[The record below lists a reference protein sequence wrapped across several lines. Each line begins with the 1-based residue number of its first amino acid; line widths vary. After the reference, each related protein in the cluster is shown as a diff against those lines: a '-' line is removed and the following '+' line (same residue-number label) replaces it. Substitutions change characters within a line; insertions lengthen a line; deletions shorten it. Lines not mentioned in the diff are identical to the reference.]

1 MELNKILQGISP
13 VGMNEG
19 DKVIIEII
27 KGVAT
32 IRFEPAKNE
41 NFLDD
46 MVEDEDEDL
55 EEEVEEEDCD
65 GEEYLLCEEYEDCDE
80 DCNQR
85 KEHERDIK
93 IATMLQK
100 TLEDLK
106 NILKS
111 LFYKSYINLTFFLL
125 YNFPV

>member
-1 MELNKILQGISP
+1 MELNKILQGVSP

-46 MVEDEDEDL
+46 MVEDECEELEDEDLEDEDEDL
-55 EEEVEEEDCD
+55 EEDDEDDLECEGCD
-65 GEEYLLCEEYEDCDE
+65 YCDRDCEHCKEYE
-80 DCNQR
+80 
-85 KEHERDIK
+85 K
-93 IATMLQK
+93 
-100 TLEDLK
+100 
-106 NILKS
+106 ILKWQ
-111 LFYKSYINLTFFLL
+111 LCYKKHLKI
-125 YNFPV
+125 

>member
-1 MELNKILQGISP
+1 MELNKILQGVSP

-55 EEEVEEEDCD
+55 EEEDEEEDYD
-65 GEEYLLCEEYEDCDE
+65 GEEYEDCDE
-80 DCNQR
+80 DCNHR
-85 KEHERDIK
+85 KEYEKDIK
-93 IATMLQK
+93 MATMLQK
-100 TLEDLK
+100 ILGDLK

-111 LFYKSYINLTFFLL
+111 
-125 YNFPV
+125 

>member
-13 VGMNEG
+13 IGMNEG

-46 MVEDEDEDL
+46 MVEDDCEELEDEDLEDEDEDL
-55 EEEVEEEDCD
+55 EEDDEDDLECEGCDYCD
-65 GEEYLLCEEYEDCDE
+65 GDCEHCKEYE
-80 DCNQR
+80 
-85 KEHERDIK
+85 KDIK
-93 IATMLQK
+93 MATMLQK
-100 TLEDLK
+100 ALEDLK

-111 LFYKSYINLTFFLL
+111 
-125 YNFPV
+125 

>member
-1 MELNKILQGISP
+1 MKLNKILEGVSP

-46 MVEDEDEDL
+46 MVEDECEELEDEDIEDEDEDL
-55 EEEVEEEDCD
+55 EDEDDDLECEDC
-65 GEEYLLCEEYEDCDE
+65 EHCKEYE
-80 DCNQR
+80 
-85 KEHERDIK
+85 KDIK
-93 IATMLQK
+93 MATMLQK
-100 TLEDLK
+100 ILEDLK

-111 LFYKSYINLTFFLL
+111 
-125 YNFPV
+125 

>member
-1 MELNKILQGISP
+1 MELNKILQGVSP

-41 NFLDD
+41 NFLND
-46 MVEDEDEDL
+46 MLEDECEELEDEDL
-55 EEEVEEEDCD
+55 EDEDDEEED
-65 GEEYLLCEEYEDCDE
+65 EEYLLECEGCDYCDE
-80 DCNQR
+80 DCSHC
-85 KEHERDIK
+85 KECEKDIK

-106 NILKS
+106 NIMKS
-111 LFYKSYINLTFFLL
+111 
-125 YNFPV
+125 

>member
-1 MELNKILQGISP
+1 MELNKILQDISP

-46 MVEDEDEDL
+46 MVEDECEDLEDEDL
-55 EEEVEEEDCD
+55 EDEDDEEEDEDDDLECEGCD
-65 GEEYLLCEEYEDCDE
+65 YCDKDCEHCKEYE
-80 DCNQR
+80 
-85 KEHERDIK
+85 KDIET
-93 IATMLQK
+93 ITI
-100 TLEDLK
+100 LEKLLEVLK

-111 LFYKSYINLTFFLL
+111 
-125 YNFPV
+125 

>member
-1 MELNKILQGISP
+1 MELNKILQSISP
-13 VGMNEG
+13 VGMSEG

-46 MVEDEDEDL
+46 MIEDDCEELEDEDL
-55 EEEVEEEDCD
+55 VDKVDEEED
-65 GEEYLLCEEYEDCDE
+65 EEYVLEYEGCDDCDK
-80 DCNQR
+80 DCEHC
-85 KEHERDIK
+85 KECEKDIK

-106 NILKS
+106 NIMKS
-111 LFYKSYINLTFFLL
+111 
-125 YNFPV
+125 

>member
-1 MELNKILQGISP
+1 MELNKILEGVSP

-46 MVEDEDEDL
+46 MVEDDCEKLEDEDL
-55 EEEVEEEDCD
+55 EDDDEEEDYD
-65 GEEYLLCEEYEDCDE
+65 DEEEDYEHY
-80 DCNQR
+80 
-85 KEHERDIK
+85 KEHKKDIET
-93 IATMLQK
+93 ITI
-100 TLEDLK
+100 LEKLLEVLK

-111 LFYKSYINLTFFLL
+111 
-125 YNFPV
+125 

>member
-27 KGVAT
+27 KGVAI

-55 EEEVEEEDCD
+55 EEEDEEEDDLECEGCDYCD
-65 GEEYLLCEEYEDCDE
+65 GDCEHCKEYE
-80 DCNQR
+80 
-85 KEHERDIK
+85 KDIK
-93 IATMLQK
+93 MATMLQK

-111 LFYKSYINLTFFLL
+111 
-125 YNFPV
+125 

>member
-1 MELNKILQGISP
+1 MELNKILQGVSP

-46 MVEDEDEDL
+46 MVEDDCETLEVEDL
-55 EEEVEEEDCD
+55 EEDDDEEDEEEDYD
-65 GEEYLLCEEYEDCDE
+65 GEEYLLCEGCEDCDK
-80 DCNQR
+80 DCSHC
-85 KEHERDIK
+85 KEYEKDIK
-93 IATMLQK
+93 MATMLQK

-111 LFYKSYINLTFFLL
+111 
-125 YNFPV
+125 

>member
-1 MELNKILQGISP
+1 MELNKILEGVSP

-19 DKVIIEII
+19 DKVIIEVIH
-27 KGVAT
+27 GVAT

-46 MVEDEDEDL
+46 MVEEDEDINEDEDL
-55 EEEVEEEDCD
+55 EDEDDEEED
-65 GEEYLLCEEYEDCDE
+65 EEYVLEYEGCDDCDE
-80 DCNQR
+80 DCEHR
-85 KEHERDIK
+85 KEYEKDIK

-111 LFYKSYINLTFFLL
+111 
-125 YNFPV
+125 